1 MKLKMN
7 PSEFMRILIA
17 AFLVALFSTNTVAH
31 TALQES
37 NPGDGATVKTPPAQ
51 LDLVFNGPVKL
62 IKLELMGVGHEMP
75 TKFEPLADA
84 LAKYRI
90 ETPGMHPGQFTV
102 NWAVIGA
109 DGHTVANSFSFVVDP
124 AAEEHTGHGADH
136 GHEDHDDHSGNTEHS
151 DH

>member
-17 AFLVALFSTNTVAH
+17 AILVALFSTNTVAH

-51 LDLVFNGPVKL
+51 LDLVFNGPVKI
-62 IKLELMGVGHEMP
+62 IKLELLGVGHEMP

-84 LAKYRI
+84 VATYRI
-90 ETPGMHPGQFTV
+90 ETPG
-102 NWAVIGA
+102 
-109 DGHTVANSFSFVVDP
+109 
-124 AAEEHTGHGADH
+124 
-136 GHEDHDDHSGNTEHS
+136 
-151 DH
+151 